1 MKNEA
6 ANCARCIA
14 AMDER
19 KEKTVASEKVALK
32 VKCDHCHCKFFKVDE
47 ELLANLRDHQPFKK
61 SKESDLKKAAEN
73 VKAKKNLED
82 MKCKRE
88 EEDLRNL
95 NREVHEMKKRFLEA
109 RVKAV
114 KQKEDVLKVKVP
126 KKRVACLGQRR

>member
-1 MKNEA
+1 M
-6 ANCARCIA
+6 
-14 AMDER
+14 
-19 KEKTVASEKVALK
+19 
-32 VKCDHCHCKFFKVDE
+32 DE